1 MTMIDVA
8 IPRIAQELHL
18 TQGQVQATVGL
29 LDDRAA
35 VPFIARYRK
44 EATASLN
51 EVAITNIRDRLSRLR
66 ELRDRQGTILHALEE
81 RGLLTE
87 ELRKAVLSAETMAT
101 LEDIYLPYRPKRRTR
116 ATIARERGLEPLALR
131 LWDQQDFEVKLAAVE
146 YVDRELGVE
155 TVEDALGG
163 ARDIIAEWVNEET
176 TARGKLRKLFWSQG
190 TFSSKVVSGKASEAA
205 KYRDYFEW
213 EEPVIDVPSH
223 RLLAMLRGERE
234 ALLSTHIAPPVS
246 QAIAILE
253 GMFVTGETEASQQVR
268 LAVEDSYQRLLEA
281 SMETEVG
288 REARIRAED
297 TAIRVFANNLRE
309 LLLAPALGQKN
320 VLALDPGFRTGCKLV
335 CLDRQG
341 RLLHHD
347 TVYPLLGGWREREA
361 AKKVA
366 QLCGQYHVEAIAVGN
381 GTGGRETEAFLG
393 GLELG
398 PSIPVVMVSSESPVH
413 GQQEGAAYNGHFE
426 CVCYHPLFL
435 FNQFGDCE
443 GATLRPGNVH
453 SADGWQEL
461 LEPVVKGCQKKG
473 LRLLFR
479 GDAAFAKPELYEYL
493 EQGKIGYA
501 IRLPANQVIQ
511 EQIQPL
517 LERPTEWPSRE
528 PIVSYHDFAYQA
540 QSWHLPRR
548 VVAKVEWHQG
558 ELFPRVGFI
567 VTNLSYPPK
576 GIVRFYNGRGTAEQ
590 WIKEGKYA
598 LNWTRLS
605 CHKFV
610 ANQVRL
616 WLFVLTYNLGNFM
629 RRLVLP
635 EDMKHWTLTSL
646 QTRLIK
652 TGGRLVRHARRLVF
666 QLAEVLVT
674 REMLTGILE
683 RISRLRLAP
692 G

>member
-1 MTMIDVA
+1 MRSDGWKRPPGSRPDSFGILDFET
-8 IPRIAQELHL
+8 ETL
-18 TQGQVQATVGL
+18 TQ
-29 LDDRAA
+29 
-35 VPFIARYRK
+35 
-44 EATASLN
+44 
-51 EVAITNIRDRLSRLR
+51 
-66 ELRDRQGTILHALEE
+66 
-81 RGLLTE
+81 
-87 ELRKAVLSAETMAT
+87 
-101 LEDIYLPYRPKRRTR
+101 EDNLK
-116 ATIARERGLEPLALR
+116 GLALMNPQ
-131 LWDQQDFEVKLAAVE
+131 WVE
-146 YVDRELGVE
+146 
-155 TVEDALGG
+155 
-163 ARDIIAEWVNEET
+163 
-176 TARGKLRKLFWSQG
+176 
-190 TFSSKVVSGKASEAA
+190 
-205 KYRDYFEW
+205 
-213 EEPVIDVPSH
+213 
-223 RLLAMLRGERE
+223 LAMAHTPHRR
-234 ALLSTHIAPPVS
+234 V
-246 QAIAILE
+246 IL
-253 GMFVTGETEASQQVR
+253 GM
-268 LAVEDSYQRLLEA
+268 D
-281 SMETEVG
+281 
-288 REARIRAED
+288 
-297 TAIRVFANNLRE
+297 
-309 LLLAPALGQKN
+309 
-320 VLALDPGFRTGCKLV
+320 
-335 CLDRQG
+335 
-341 RLLHHD
+341 
-347 TVYPLLGGWREREA
+347 
-361 AKKVA
+361 
-366 QLCGQYHVEAIAVGN
+366 
-381 GTGGRETEAFLG
+381 
-393 GLELG
+393 
-398 PSIPVVMVSSESPVH
+398 SSESPVH

-443 GATLRPGNVH
+443 GATLRPGNAH

-461 LEPVVKGCQKKG
+461 LEPVVKGYQKKG

-528 PIVSYHDFAYQA
+528 PIVSCHDFAYQA

-652 TGGRLVRHARRLVF
+652 TGGRLVRHARRLVRHARRLVF

-674 REMLTGILE
+674 REMLTGMLE